1 MPETKLV
8 VSSEGPEARLGV
20 LEGGALA
27 EYFLER
33 ARERGISGN
42 LYKGRVSRVLP
53 GLQAAFIDLGKT
65 VEKKA
70 YLYVGDILGAGDER
84 RLLEGYDGGDDEEPE
99 AEDSGQKGEAGEG
112 KAVPPQANQG
122 KKKRRSG
129 RKDAPAG
136 ARGRRGPKNQIAQ
149 GRKIEDLLKEGQE
162 ILVQIVKEAVGQ
174 KGARVTGYVSL
185 PGRHCVLMPTVDKV
199 GVSHRI
205 ASDAER
211 KRLRRVVDSARPR
224 DAGFIV
230 RTAAEGADDQEIRD
244 DVDYLLKLW
253 DQIRQKSGQTKAPAL
268 VYADLD
274 LVLRSVRDLLR
285 DNVAE
290 MVIESEEQYQRARR
304 FATAFMPKYTERIK
318 LYQGRTP
325 LFDAY
330 GIEEALRAAI
340 HRRVPL
346 KSGGSLVIDQGEAL
360 TAIDVNTGSF
370 IGKDDLEK
378 TITRNNLEACDEVAR
393 QLRLRNIGGIIV
405 VDFVDMEKESNRKM
419 VWDAFQKALAR
430 DSTRCN
436 ITKIS
441 ELGLVEMTRKR
452 TRESLLQ
459 MITDPCPTCS
469 GRGVIKSTTSLA
481 HEILREVRRVGATVK
496 ADRILVECP
505 PPVAEMLERYDRPYI
520 DELEKRFQKK
530 VEIKGS
536 SSMPVDQ
543 YKVEGRVVKVE
554 EPSSGP
560 KSGPAGRKRRG
571 GRSGRKGRGSS
582 TGAGGSDA
590 ASAAGSHG
598 DDAGVEG
605 PREGL
610 AGRAGPGENDERR
623 RSGLEPK
630 DDTA

>member
-1 MPETKLV
+1 M
-8 VSSEGPEARLGV
+8 SSEGPEARLGV

-84 RLLEGYDGGDDEEPE
+84 RLLEGYDGGDDDE
-99 AEDSGQKGEAGEG
+99 AEAQEGGDKGEG
-112 KAVPPQANQG
+112 KGPAQSSS
-122 KKKRRSG
+122 KKRRSG
-129 RKDAPAG
+129 RKDGPAA
-136 ARGRRGPKNQIAQ
+136 ARGRRGAKKAVAQ
-149 GRKIEDLLKEGQE
+149 SRKIEDLLKEGQE

-185 PGRHCVLMPTVDKV
+185 PGRHCVLMPTIDKV

-211 KRLRRVVDSARPR
+211 KRLRRIVDSARPR

-290 MVIESEEQYQRARR
+290 MVIENEEQYQRARR
-304 FATAFMPKYTERIK
+304 FANAFMPKYTERIK

-330 GIEEALRAAI
+330 GIEEALRAGI

-405 VDFVDMEKESNRKM
+405 VDFVDMEKESNRKT

-436 ITKIS
+436 VTKIS

-459 MITDPCPTCS
+459 MITDPCPICS

-481 HEILREVRRVGATVK
+481 HEILREVRRIGSTVK

-505 PPVAEMLERYDRPYI
+505 PPVAELLERYERPYI

-530 VEIKGS
+530 VDIKAS
-536 SSMPVDQ
+536 STMPVDQ

-571 GRSGRKGRGSS
+571 RSGRRGRGGS
-582 TGAGGSDA
+582 GAGSDS
-590 ASAAGSHG
+590 ASAAGSQG
-598 DDAGVEG
+598 DDEG
-605 PREGL
+605 GEGAREGL
-610 AGRAGPGENDERR
+610 AGRAGPGENAERR
-623 RSGLEPK
+623 PSGLESK

>member
-20 LEGGALA
+20 LEGGALV

-84 RLLEGYDGGDDEEPE
+84 RLLEGYDGGDDDEEGDEE
-99 AEDSGQKGEAGEG
+99 AEASDEAS
-112 KAVPPQANQG
+112 KP
-122 KKKRRSG
+122 KKRQR
-129 RKDAPAG
+129 RKTNQP
-136 ARGRRGPKNQIAQ
+136 ARGRRGAKKQVAQ
-149 GRKIEDLLKEGQE
+149 SRKIEDLLKEGQE

-185 PGRHCVLMPTVDKV
+185 PGRHCVLMPTIDKV

-205 ASDAER
+205 ASDGER
-211 KRLRRVVDSARPR
+211 KRLRRIVDSARPR

-230 RTAAEGADDQEIRD
+230 RTAAEGADEQEIRD

-253 DQIRQKSGQTKAPAL
+253 EQIRQKSGQTKAPAL

-290 MVIESEEQYQRARR
+290 MMIESDEQYQRARR
-304 FATAFMPKYTERIK
+304 FANAFMPKYTERIK

-378 TITRNNLEACDEVAR
+378 TITRNNLEACEEVAR

-405 VDFVDMEKESNRKM
+405 VDFVDMEKESNRKQ
-419 VWDAFQKALAR
+419 VWEAFQKALAK

-459 MITDPCPTCS
+459 MITQACPICS
-469 GRGVIKSTTSLA
+469 GRGVIKSTTALA
-481 HEILREVRRVGATVK
+481 HEILREVRRVGSTVK

-505 PPVAEMLERYDRPYI
+505 PPVAELLDRYERVYL

-530 VEIKGS
+530 VDIKASG
-536 SSMPVDQ
+536 SMPVDQ

-560 KSGPAGRKRRG
+560 KSGQAGRKRRG
-571 GRSGRKGRGSS
+571 RSGRR
-582 TGAGGSDA
+582 ARGGSASASGGA
-590 ASAAGSHG
+590 ASAAGSQG
-598 DDAGVEG
+598 DAGDSEG
-605 PREGL
+605 NREGL
-610 AGRAGPGENDERR
+610 ADRPGPGENDDDRR
-623 RSGLEPK
+623 RSGLEQK